1 MSELAQVLRPLLPV
15 DIPEALVDATTRDD
29 AAVYRI
35 AEDRALV
42 VTVDFFTPVVDD
54 PLVFGRIGAAN
65 ALSDIYAMGARPL
78 FALNIV
84 GFPRK
89 LLSSGALEE
98 IIRGGAEIAAE
109 AGVPILGGH
118 SIDDPEPK
126 YGMVVVGEVHPDRI
140 IANTGAEPGHDLI
153 LTKPLGTGIVATAI
167 KAGAASPAQIKAA
180 VDSMSALNRVGG
192 ELIVDA
198 GIRTAT
204 DVTGYGLLGH
214 LQNMVGQSGVSA
226 TVSFEAVPLIPG
238 AAELAGMGNVPGGT
252 RRNMQDL
259 EGMIRFFPEAGEIPR
274 ILLADAQ
281 TSGGLLI
288 VSPPEKTEGLLA
300 LLRQEAPWAAVIGRI
315 TEGSPGTVTVEP

>member
-15 DIPEALVDATTRDD
+15 DSPEALVDAATRDD

-54 PLVFGRIGAAN
+54 PLVFGRIGASN

-89 LLSSGALEE
+89 LLGSGALEE

-109 AGVPILGGH
+109 AGVLILGGH

-140 IANTGAEPGHDLI
+140 ITNTGAEPGHDLI
-153 LTKPLGTGIVATAI
+153 LTKPLGTGIIATAI
-167 KAGAASPAQIKAA
+167 KSGAASPVQIKAA
-180 VDSMSALNRVGG
+180 VESMSALNRAGG

-214 LQNMVGQSGVSA
+214 LQNLVFQSGVSA
-226 TVSFEAVPLIPG
+226 TLSFQAVPIIPG
-238 AAELAGMGNVPGGT
+238 AVELAQRGNVPGGT

-259 EGMIRFFPEAGEIPR
+259 EGTVRFFPEAGEIPR
-274 ILLADAQ
+274 ILLSDAQ

-288 VSPPEKTEGLLA
+288 VSPPEKTAGLLA
-300 LLRQEAPWAAVIGRI
+300 LLRHEAPWAAVIGRI
-315 TEGSPGTVTVEP
+315 TEGSPGTVTIEP

>member
-15 DIPEALVDATTRDD
+15 DSPEALVDAATRDD

-54 PLVFGRIGAAN
+54 PLVFGRIGASN

-89 LLSSGALEE
+89 LLGSGALEE
-98 IIRGGAEIAAE
+98 IIRGGAEVAAD
-109 AGVPILGGH
+109 AGVLILGGH

-140 IANTGAEPGHDLI
+140 ITNTGAEPGQDLI
-153 LTKPLGTGIVATAI
+153 LTKPLGTGIIATAI
-167 KAGAASPAQIKAA
+167 KSGAASPVQIKAA
-180 VDSMSALNRVGG
+180 VDSMSALNRAGG

-214 LQNMVGQSGVSA
+214 LQNLVSQSGVSA
-226 TVSFEAVPLIPG
+226 TLSFQAVPIIPG
-238 AAELAGMGNVPGGT
+238 AVELAQRGNVPGGT
-252 RRNMQDL
+252 RRNMRDL
-259 EGMIRFFPEAGEIPR
+259 EGTVRFFPEAGEIPR
-274 ILLADAQ
+274 ILLSDAQ

-315 TEGSPGTVTVEP
+315 TEGSPGTVTIEP